1 MDNNSTISYIH
12 TVYLLLISSLAVI
25 GVGTKKENS
34 WIYSVVILARLE
46 EKYKSKKV
54 VRWKIIAGV

>member
-12 TVYLLLISSLAVI
+12 TVYLLLISSLAEI

-34 WIYSVVILARLE
+34 WIYSVVILAGRKVRE
-46 EKYKSKKV
+46 E
-54 VRWKIIAGV
+54 I